1 MNNTQKD
8 YYDALSEV
16 GRTEQAI
23 EYEKDGAQRNKQQ
36 YEDALAS
43 IEKIRGRLDED
54 NSELKKL
61 NNEIL
66 DLDSKKKLC
75 LSNIQELEK
84 R

>member
-43 IEKIRGRLDED
+43 IEK
-54 NSELKKL
+54 
-61 NNEIL
+61 
-66 DLDSKKKLC
+66 
-75 LSNIQELEK
+75 
-84 R
+84 